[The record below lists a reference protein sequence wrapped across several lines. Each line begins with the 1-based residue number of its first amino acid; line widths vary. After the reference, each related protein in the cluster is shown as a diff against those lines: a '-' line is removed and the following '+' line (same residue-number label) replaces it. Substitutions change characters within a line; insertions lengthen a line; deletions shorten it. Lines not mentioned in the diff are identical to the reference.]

1 MKILLLA
8 MPDAANN
15 FHRIIKV
22 PNLGLCSLAARLDQH
37 EVKIV
42 DLVLVHKNIR
52 SWLTNFMREFTPEL
66 IGISSMSFQYQS
78 ARQVM
83 AICRKLRSGGEDRP
97 GRLPREPGL
106 CRAHRGGGAPL

>member
-22 PNLGLCSLAARLDQH
+22 PNLGLCSLAAQLESH

-52 SWLTNFMREFTPEL
+52 SWLTEFFKDFTPEL
-66 IGISSMSFQYQS
+66 VGISSMSFQYES
-78 ARQVM
+78 AREVM
-83 AICRKLRSGGEDRP
+83 AISRTCAPAAKIVLGGY
-97 GRLPREPGL
+97 
-106 CRAHRGGGAPL
+106 H